1 MENKLWYVSM
11 HIADESV
18 IRTSKVTRSSA
29 LFRRKFRHLTVV
41 KAGFHSCDR
50 FYICN
55 RLGTVKCENGYTC
68 EDFHKY
74 VKNHIDCVTLQV
86 S

>member
-1 MENKLWYVSM
+1 MENKLWYVPM
-11 HIADESV
+11 HTADESV

-29 LFRRKFRHLTVV
+29 WFGRKFRHLTVV
-41 KAGFHSCDR
+41 TADFHSCDR
-50 FYICN
+50 FPICN

-74 VKNHIDCVTLQV
+74 VKNHLDCV
-86 S
+86 